1 MKKILCPV
9 DFSATS
15 QEGVEYAAHLAQA
28 LGCSITLFHVR
39 TTIWPEARQLDYLA
53 ELSDDNIRHLLADW
67 GDELKQQYSI
77 ACESY
82 FESATETFE
91 EIVAAQAMHHD
102 LVVMGTHGADSF
114 FSYVFGS
121 NAFHVIE
128 KAKCPVIVV
137 PHGSH
142 YQPLN
147 LIVYAYDPDTNPLF
161 FVEQLKQL
169 TSILGCS
176 VRVLHV
182 EENPKADVR
191 RRMEILKEAIKARE
205 SKYMKLSFDFQYS
218 EEVSFA
224 LNTYMKAHQAEMLAL
239 SVDHRTLMKKLFTE
253 DVVKQI
259 SLTANYP
266 VFVFW
271 N

>member
-15 QEGVEYAAHLAQA
+15 QEGVEYTAHLAKA

-53 ELSDDNIRHLLADW
+53 ELSDENIRNLLADW
-67 GDELKQQYSI
+67 GAELQQQYGI

-82 FESATETFE
+82 FESSTETFE
-91 EIVAAQAMHHD
+91 EIVAAQALHHD
-102 LVVMGTHGADSF
+102 LVVMGTHGADTF
-114 FSYVFGS
+114 FSNVFGS

-128 KAKCPVIVV
+128 QTKCPVIVV
-137 PHGSH
+137 PRGCH

-147 LIVYAYDPDTNPLF
+147 LIVYAYDPETNPLF

-169 TSILGCS
+169 TNTLGCS

-182 EENPKADVR
+182 EENPRAEVR

-205 SKYMKLSFDFQYS
+205 SKFLKLSFDFAYS
-218 EEVSFA
+218 EEVSHA
-224 LNTYMKAHQAEMLAL
+224 LSTYMKVHKAEMLAL
-239 SVDHRTLMKKLFTE
+239 SVTHRTLMDKLFTE

-259 SLTANYP
+259 SLTADYP

>member
-53 ELSDDNIRHLLADW
+53 DLSDDNIRNLLADW
-67 GDELKQQYSI
+67 GDELKQQYGI

-91 EIVAAQAMHHD
+91 EIVAAQALHHD

-128 KAKCPVIVV
+128 QAKCPVIVV
-137 PHGSH
+137 PHGCV

-169 TSILGCS
+169 TSTLGSS

-182 EENPKADVR
+182 EENPKAEVR

-205 SKYMKLSFDFQYS
+205 SKFIKLSFDFLYS
-218 EEVSFA
+218 EEVSHS
-224 LNTYMKAHQAEMLAL
+224 LNAYMKVHRAEMLAL
-239 SVDHRTLMKKLFTE
+239 SVDHRTLMDKLFTE

-259 SLTANYP
+259 SLTASYP